1 LLGEHVARQPL
12 RTAVDP
18 YALST
23 ACALR
28 TAVVMIGAQRL
39 MEARSLYQRVLARY
53 EAREFAY
60 YRKQAKEAL
69 TRLEAASPT
78 VVALPANLFR

>member
-1 LLGEHVARQPL
+1 
-12 RTAVDP
+12 
-18 YALST
+18 
-23 ACALR
+23 
-28 TAVVMIGAQRL
+28 MIGAQRL